1 MMTVFRRIPELVSI
15 RNIEDKR
22 VESFRIAIGRVLVIN
37 ASITAIILLWNQGL
51 RCPVPAFLSFPVSII
66 DYFSFVVL
74 LCAVALRLYTAHTA
88 IRTRSGVLSFLLW
101 ILALVRLLTAHDTRP
116 LILAGQLT
124 LIWTSRYMTDVRE
137 RFVEQLISRAA
148 HLVPVSFLAAIFIG
162 SLLLFLP
169 AASMP
174 DSSTSYIDA
183 LFTSTSATCVTGLI
197 VTSTPHHFSSFGQW
211 TILIL
216 IQIGGLGMMTLSL
229 AVLAFFNRAAT
240 GRQREAL
247 LEILPGVGRPEIYRM
262 VRFLFTVTF
271 VIEGIGFC
279 ILMLLG
285 LPPSPSGASPAF
297 NSLFHSVSAFCNAGF
312 SLYDDSLSH
321 ASGGVIFTVAILII
335 LGGLGFIVLRECIHK
350 RTLSLMTRRMK
361 AMTWWSSLSLH
372 TKMVLIS
379 TIILIFAGWLIV
391 FYGEYDN
398 LLRDYSFNMKSLHSF
413 FHSVTLRTAGFNT
426 LPVALFSPALLFG
439 MCILMFIG
447 ASPGSTGGG
456 IKTSTTAVLLL
467 SLKSLISGRGT
478 LEFHGRS
485 IDERLFQ
492 RAVAIGLMSI
502 ATLAVGI
509 FFLLISETHSA
520 LDLIFEATSAFG
532 TVGLSTGIT
541 PHLTFSGKVIIII
554 LMFFGRVGPL
564 TIALS
569 MGRKRVA
576 TGRYRYPTG
585 NVLVG

>member
-1 MMTVFRRIPELVSI
+1 MKIFTQIPDSISGSDTRNKRIDSL
-15 RNIEDKR
+15 RATTG
-22 VESFRIAIGRVLVIN
+22 RILVI
-37 ASITAIILLWNQGL
+37 SAIILGIVLLWNRGL
-51 RCPVPAFLSFPVSII
+51 RHPIPSVLSPLVLII
-66 DYFSFVVL
+66 DSVSFVIL
-74 LCAVALRLYTAHTA
+74 LAAVFIRMYTANTV
-88 IRTRSGVLSFLLW
+88 IRTRSG
-101 ILALVRLLTAHDTRP
+101 ILGFIFWLIAVVQVLTAHDPRP
-116 LILAGQLT
+116 SILTGQVI
-124 LIWTSRYMTDVRE
+124 LIWTSRYMADIRG
-137 RFVEQLISRAA
+137 RFVEQLITSAA
-148 HLVPVSFLAAIFIG
+148 RLVPVSFLAAILFG
-162 SLLLFLP
+162 SLILVLP
-169 AASMP
+169 AASNP
-174 DSSTSYIDA
+174 NSATSYIDA

-197 VTSTPHHFSSFGQW
+197 VTSTPNHFSQFGQW
-211 TILIL
+211 IILIL

-229 AVLAFFNRAAT
+229 AMITFFNRAST
-240 GRQREAL
+240 GRHREAL
-247 LEILPGVGRPEIYRM
+247 LEVLPGVGRPEIYRM
-262 VRFLFTVTF
+262 VRFLFLVTV

-279 ILMLLG
+279 ILMMLG
-285 LPPSPSGASPAF
+285 LPPSPSGASHVF

-312 SLYDDSLSH
+312 SLYDDSLSQ
-321 ASGGVIFTVAILII
+321 ASGGAVFTIAILII
-335 LGGLGFIVLRECIHK
+335 LGGLGFIVLRECIHR
-350 RTLSLMTRRMK
+350 RTWSLVTRRMK
-361 AMTWWSSLSLH
+361 TTAWWSGLSLH
-372 TKMVLIS
+372 TKLVLIS
-379 TIILIFAGWLIV
+379 TVILIFVGWLIV

-398 LLRDYSFNMKSLHSF
+398 LLRDFSFHKKTLHSF

-467 SLKSLISGRGT
+467 SLRSLISGRGK

-509 FFLLISETHSA
+509 FFLLISEAHPA

-541 PHLTFSGKVIIII
+541 PSLTNSGKMIVII

-569 MGRKRVA
+569 MGRKRGV